1 MTRAAVVIGAGLA
14 GLACARALAEHGCAV
29 TVIDKGRRP
38 GGRTCSRRDPTGRRF
53 DHGAQY
59 FTARGAWLRDQV
71 AAWAHAGVIARWSP
85 RVQRG
90 TAPPVVPTE
99 PWWVGT
105 PDMGALGRHLA
116 RGLDVR
122 SGRTVTAVARVGRSW
137 VVRFEGAEGP
147 EPSVHADLLVLAV
160 PAVPCARLLAPV
172 SALAAA
178 AAAVVQT
185 PCWAAMLGLRGDP
198 SVDVDAF
205 EARDG
210 VIAWAAREGS
220 KPGRPG
226 PDPDRVQAWTVHAST
241 AWSTAHLEAP
251 ADQVRDALAA
261 ELVTCFPRDTVTVV
275 HAQAHRWR
283 YARGQ
288 APSVTTGAWFDPTL
302 ELAVCGDWLAGAR
315 VEGALTSGL
324 AAAAGI
330 LDRGAAATA
339 PTQAPAIE
347 P

>member
-38 GGRTCSRRDPTGRRF
+38 GGRACSRRDPSGRGF

-59 FTARGAWLRDQV
+59 FTARGPWLREQV
-71 AAWAHAGVIARWSP
+71 ATWARADVIARWSP

-90 TAPPVVPTE
+90 TAPAVVPTE

-105 PDMGALGRHLA
+105 PDMGALARHLA
-116 RGLDVR
+116 GGLDVR

-137 VVRFEGAEGP
+137 LVRFDDGDGP
-147 EPSVHADLLVLAV
+147 APPVPADLLVVAV
-160 PAVPCARLLAPV
+160 PAAQCATLLAPV
-172 SALAAA
+172 STLAAA

-185 PCWAAMLGLRGDP
+185 PCWAVMLGLRGDGAG
-198 SVDVDAF
+198 DVDAF

-210 VIAWAAREGS
+210 SIAWAAREGS

-226 PDPDRVQAWTVHAST
+226 PDQEGVQSWTVHAST

-251 ADQVRDALAA
+251 ADRVRDALAA
-261 ELVTCFPRDTVTVV
+261 ELVTHFPRGPITVV

-288 APSVTTGAWFDPTL
+288 APAVTTCAWFDRAID
-302 ELAVCGDWLAGAR
+302 LAVCGDWLVGAR

-324 AAAAGI
+324 AAAAGL
-330 LDRGAAATA
+330 LDRGAAS
-339 PTQAPAIE
+339 TQGRSIE